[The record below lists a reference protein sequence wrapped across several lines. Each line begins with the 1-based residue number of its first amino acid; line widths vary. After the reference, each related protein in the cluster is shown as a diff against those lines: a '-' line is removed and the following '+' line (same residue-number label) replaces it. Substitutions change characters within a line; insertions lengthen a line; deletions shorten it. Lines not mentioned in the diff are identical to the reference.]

1 MRVLATLLLF
11 ALLATASAKSLSD
24 PEVLDMYVAALSSVD
39 GRPLD
44 SDELS
49 PLIEK
54 LREKQVRLGNKT
66 AFIDYLF
73 DKTRQRFLRNY
84 TEYATFSETL
94 TSGTYNC
101 LTGTALYALLLDH
114 FGIPYQV
121 IETNYH
127 IFLIAESDNGRILLE
142 ATDAQNG
149 FVTGEASIES
159 RIKEYQ
165 ENLPLKNDRKKQYY
179 QYETNLYKQ
188 VTLHELEG
196 LLYFNRAIVAYN
208 QHDLPAAIEKLA
220 KSIELYKSPRT
231 AEFAAI
237 LQLTVSESTLD
248 GGLKAECLRKIQH
261 LRTSGVSF
269 SARNH

>member
-1 MRVLATLLLF
+1 MRVLATLLFF
-11 ALLATASAKSLSD
+11 ALLASASAKGLSD
-24 PEVLDMYVAALSSVD
+24 PQALETYVTILSAVD
-39 GRPLD
+39 GKPLTGED
-44 SDELS
+44 LF
-49 PLIEK
+49 PLVQK
-54 LREKQVRLGNKT
+54 LQEKQAKLGNKT

-73 DKTRQRFLRNY
+73 DKTRSRFLRNY

-94 TSGTYNC
+94 SSGTYNC

-114 FGIPYQV
+114 FGIPYQI

-149 FVTGEASIES
+149 FVRGEAGIEA
-159 RIKEYQ
+159 RIKEYR
-165 ENLPLKNDRKKQYY
+165 ENLPLSNDRKKLQY

-188 VTLHELEG
+188 VTLDELAG

-208 QHDLPAAIEKLA
+208 QHDLPGATEKLA
-220 KSIELYKSPRT
+220 RSIERYNSPRT

-248 GGLKAECLRKIQH
+248 ASVKAECLRKIQR

-269 SARNH
+269 SARKH